1 VAKFQPGQG
10 GRPRG
15 ARNRLARK
23 FLDDLLEDWEEHG
36 AGAIKIMRIED
47 PAKYVTIVA
56 QVLPREFE
64 LNIGPIESEL
74 ADDALDALIEA
85 LGKRQQAL
93 QQPAP
98 PLLELKP
105 EANENGKDTA
115 ATAATTATDEPDPR
129 RPTTRAI
136 SSASGPT
143 ES

>member
-64 LNIGPIESEL
+64 LKSDRLNPNL
-74 ADDALDALIEA
+74 
-85 LGKRQQAL
+85 
-93 QQPAP
+93 
-98 PLLELKP
+98 
-105 EANENGKDTA
+105 
-115 ATAATTATDEPDPR
+115 
-129 RPTTRAI
+129 PTTRSMH
-136 SSASGPT
+136 SSRR
-143 ES
+143 